1 MTFVVRSNF
10 FNAAEQLMPEH
21 YDVIV
26 AGGGSAGCVIASRL
40 SEDPKRKVLL
50 LEAGPDPQPIPE
62 TVADAE
68 KATNVLLE
76 SPYIVMYPTKR
87 NYDSS
92 EFYSLAG
99 RIMGGGSSVNMM
111 SIPRPIKADMDT
123 WSAQGNPD
131 WSWEKILPVLKRI
144 EADQDFPHSPIHGD
158 HGPIYVKR
166 KHVFDAQLSAPEQA
180 LLKAVTML
188 GLPRFDDQNEPNPYG
203 IAPTARNIK
212 DGKRQSSA
220 IAYLGPARAR
230 RNLAIIGDAQ
240 VTSLILSGKTVSG
253 VRYRI
258 AGNEHTATADKVV
271 LSAGVYHSPQ
281 ILMLSGIGPRD
292 ELERH
297 GISVVHRLDG
307 VGENY
312 QDHPVVTMT
321 LKAKTNGLESQ
332 ARGRSTLKLY
342 FKSDPARE
350 YIDFH
355 IILRDI
361 TTVSGIGDMIG
372 FSCHLLEQTNRGRLT
387 LQSSDP
393 TDLPII
399 DPRML
404 EHPKDIQAMV
414 SAMKFVQR
422 LAATEP
428 MDRFCG
434 ELFSP
439 SPDEDWTKFARSAY
453 TSYFHGVGTCKM
465 GPASDPMAVVDQHLR
480 VHGMENLWIGDAS
493 IMPTVAHANT
503 NLTSMMI
510 GERAAD
516 FIKEYS

>member
-1 MTFVVRSNF
+1 
-10 FNAAEQLMPEH
+10 
-21 YDVIV
+21 
-26 AGGGSAGCVIASRL
+26 
-40 SEDPKRKVLL
+40 
-50 LEAGPDPQPIPE
+50 
-62 TVADAE
+62 
-68 KATNVLLE
+68 
-76 SPYIVMYPTKR
+76 MYPTKR
-87 NYDSS
+87 NYDGS

-111 SIPRPIKADMDT
+111 SIPRPIKADLDA
-123 WSAQGNPD
+123 WAAQGNSD
-131 WSWEKILPVLKRI
+131 WSWDKVLPVLQRI
-144 EADQDFPHSPIHGD
+144 EADQDFPRSPIHGNS
-158 HGPIYVKR
+158 GPIYVKR
-166 KHVFDAQLSAPEQA
+166 KHVFDTQLSAQEQA
-180 LLKAVTML
+180 LLDAVTKL

-220 IAYLGPARAR
+220 VAYLGPARAR
-230 RNLAIIGDAQ
+230 RNLTIIGDAQ
-240 VTSLILSGKTVSG
+240 VTSLIVRGNKAQG

-258 AGNEHTATADKVV
+258 DGNERTANADKVV

-281 ILMLSGIGPRD
+281 ILMLSGIGPRA

-297 GISVVHRLDG
+297 GIPVVHALEG
-307 VGENY
+307 IGENY

-321 LKAKTNGLESQ
+321 LKAKTTGHKPD

-393 TDLPII
+393 ADLPII

-414 SAMKFVQR
+414 SAMKFVQQ

-428 MDRFCG
+428 LDQFCG

-439 SPDEDWTKFARSAY
+439 SPDEDWTKFARSTY

-465 GPASDPMAVVDQHLR
+465 GPSSDPMAVVDQHLR
-480 VHGMENLWIGDAS
+480 VHGIDNLWVGDAS

-516 FIKEYS
+516 FIKEAS

>member
-1 MTFVVRSNF
+1 M
-10 FNAAEQLMPEH
+10 AQH

-40 SEDPKRKVLL
+40 SEEPKRKVLL

-68 KATNVLLE
+68 KATNLLLE
-76 SPYIVMYPTKR
+76 SPYILMYPTRR
-87 NYDSS
+87 NFDSS
-92 EFYSLAG
+92 EFVSLAG

-111 SIPRPIKADMDT
+111 SIPRPIKADLDA
-123 WSAQGNPD
+123 WAVQGSPE
-131 WSWEKILPVLKRI
+131 WSWDKVLPVLKRI
-144 EADQDFPHSPIHGD
+144 ESDQNFPDSPIHGRS
-158 HGPIYVKR
+158 GPIYVKR
-166 KHVFDAQLSAPEQA
+166 KHLFDTPLAAHEQA
-180 LLKAVTML
+180 LLDAVTRL
-188 GLPRFDDQNEPNPYG
+188 GLPHFDDQNDPNPYG

-220 IAYLGPARAR
+220 VAYLGPARLRA
-230 RNLAIIGDAQ
+230 NLTIIGAAQ
-240 VTSLILSGKTVSG
+240 VVSLMLGGKKAEG
-253 VRYRI
+253 VRYRKE
-258 AGNEHTATADKVV
+258 GSEFTASADQIV

-281 ILMLSGIGPRD
+281 ILLLSGIGPRV
-292 ELERH
+292 ELDRH
-297 GISVVHRLDG
+297 GIAVAHALNG

-321 LKAKTNGLESQ
+321 FKAKTSALKPAPRS
-332 ARGRSTLKLY
+332 RSTLKLY
-342 FKSDPARE
+342 FKSDPARA
-350 YIDFH
+350 YLDFH
-355 IILRDI
+355 IILREI
-361 TTVSGIGDMIG
+361 TSVASLGDMIS

-387 LQSSDP
+387 LASADP
-393 TDLPII
+393 SDLPVI
-399 DPRML
+399 DPQML

-414 SAMKFVQR
+414 SAMKFVQK

-428 MDRFCG
+428 LNHYCG

-439 SPDEDWTKFARSAY
+439 APDEDWAKFARSTY

-465 GPASDPMAVVDQHLR
+465 GPASDRTAVVDQHLR
-480 VHGMENLWIGDAS
+480 VHGIDNLWIGDAS

-503 NLTSMMI
+503 NLTCMMI

-516 FIKEYS
+516 FIKKYS

>member
-1 MTFVVRSNF
+1 MSD
-10 FNAAEQLMPEH
+10 H

-26 AGGGSAGCVIASRL
+26 VGGGSAGCVIASRL

-62 TVADAE
+62 TVLDAE

-76 SPYIVMYPTKR
+76 SPYILMYPTKR
-87 NYDSS
+87 NFDGS

-99 RIMGGGSSVNMM
+99 RILGGGSSVNMM
-111 SIPRPIKADMDT
+111 SIPRPIKADLDI
-123 WSAQGNPD
+123 WAARGNPE
-131 WSWEKILPVLKRI
+131 WSWEKVLPVLKQI
-144 EADQDFPHSPIHGD
+144 ESDQDFPESPLHGRS
-158 HGPIYVKR
+158 GPIYVKR
-166 KHVFDAQLSAPEQA
+166 KHVFDTQLGEQEQA
-180 LLKAVTML
+180 LLEAVSRL
-188 GLPRFDDQNEPNPYG
+188 GLPKFVDQNEPNPHG
-203 IAPTARNIK
+203 ISPTARNIR

-220 IAYLGPARAR
+220 VAYLGAARQR
-230 RNLAIIGDAQ
+230 PNLTIIGDAQ
-240 VTSLILSGKTVSG
+240 VVALILNGKKAEG
-253 VRYRI
+253 VRYQKDGSMQTAAGSRI
-258 AGNEHTATADKVV
+258 V

-281 ILMLSGIGPRD
+281 ILMLSGIGPRA

-297 GISVVHRLDG
+297 DIPVVHALDG

-321 LKAKTNGLESQ
+321 FKAKTSGHHLQ
-332 ARGRSTLKLY
+332 ARGRSTLKMY

-355 IILRDI
+355 IILREI
-361 TTVSGIGDMIG
+361 TTVSGIGDMIS
-372 FSCHLLEQTNRGRLT
+372 FSCHLLEQSNRGRLT
-387 LQSSDP
+387 LESAEGS
-393 TDLPII
+393 DLPVI
-399 DPRML
+399 DPQML
-404 EHPKDIQAMV
+404 EHPNDIQAMLA
-414 SAMKFVQR
+414 AMKFVER
-422 LAATEP
+422 LGRTEP
-428 MDRFCG
+428 MDKICG

-439 SPDEDWTKFARSAY
+439 SPDEDWSKFARSSY

-465 GPASDPMAVVDQHLR
+465 GPSSDPMAVVDQHLR
-480 VHGMENLWIGDAS
+480 VHGIESLWVGDAS

-516 FIKEYS
+516 FVKAHS

>member
-1 MTFVVRSNF
+1 MSD
-10 FNAAEQLMPEH
+10 H

-40 SEDPKRKVLL
+40 SEDPARKVLL

-111 SIPRPIKADMDT
+111 SIPRPIKADLDT
-123 WSAQGNPD
+123 WTAQGNPA
-131 WSWEKILPVLKRI
+131 WSWEKVLPVLQCI
-144 EADQDFPHSPIHGD
+144 EADQDFPRSSIHGD
-158 HGPIYVKR
+158 SGPIYVKR
-166 KHVFDAQLSAPEQA
+166 KHVFDAQLSAQEQA
-180 LLKAVTML
+180 LLEAVNKL

-220 IAYLGPARAR
+220 VAYLGPARAR
-230 RNLAIIGDAQ
+230 SNLTIIGDAQ
-240 VTSLILSGKTVSG
+240 VVSLIVHNKKVEG
-253 VRYRI
+253 VRYLKDSC
-258 AGNEHTATADKVV
+258 EHVANADKIV

-281 ILMLSGIGPRD
+281 ILMLSGIGPRA

-297 GISVVHRLDG
+297 GIPIVHALEG

-321 LKAKTNGLESQ
+321 LRAKTSGHKPD

-399 DPRML
+399 DPCML

-428 MDRFCG
+428 MDKFCG

-439 SPDEDWTKFARSAY
+439 SPDEDWTKFARSTY

-465 GPASDPMAVVDQHLR
+465 APASDPMAVVDQHLR

-510 GERAAD
+510 GERAAE
-516 FIKEYS
+516 FIKEY

>member
-1 MTFVVRSNF
+1 MSD
-10 FNAAEQLMPEH
+10 H

-26 AGGGSAGCVIASRL
+26 AGGGF
-40 SEDPKRKVLL
+40 
-50 LEAGPDPQPIPE
+50 EAGPDPQPIPD

-76 SPYIVMYPTKR
+76 SPYIVMYPTQR

-111 SIPRPIKADMDT
+111 SIPRPIKADLDA
-123 WSAQGNPD
+123 WAARGNSD
-131 WSWEKILPVLKRI
+131 WSWEKVLPVLKRI
-144 EADQDFPHSPIHGD
+144 EADQDFPQSPIHGKE
-158 HGPIYVKR
+158 GPIYVKR
-166 KHVFDAQLSAPEQA
+166 KHVFDVSLSASEQA
-180 LLKAVTML
+180 LLEAVTKL
-188 GLPRFDDQNEPNPYG
+188 GLPRFNDQNEPNPYG

-220 IAYLGPARAR
+220 VAYLGPARSR
-230 RNLAIIGDAQ
+230 PNLTIIGEAQ
-240 VTSLILSGKTVSG
+240 VASLILKGNRAEG
-253 VRYRI
+253 VRYRKD
-258 AGNEHTATADKVV
+258 GREHTATADKVM

-281 ILMLSGIGPRD
+281 ILMLSGIGPHG

-297 GISVVHRLDG
+297 RISVVHRLEG

-321 LKAKTNGLESQ
+321 LKAKTNGLEPQ
-332 ARGRSTLKLY
+332 ARGRSTLKIY
-342 FKSDPARE
+342 FKSDPARDS
-350 YIDFH
+350 IDFH
-355 IILRDI
+355 IILREI

-393 TDLPII
+393 AELPVI

-404 EHPKDIQAMV
+404 EHPKDIQAMR
-414 SAMKFVQR
+414 SAMRFVQQ
-422 LAATEP
+422 LAATAP
-428 MDRFCG
+428 MDQFCG

-439 SPDEDWTKFARSAY
+439 SPDEDWTKFARSSY

-465 GPASDPMAVVDQHLR
+465 GPASDPMAVVDQYLR
-480 VHGMENLWIGDAS
+480 VHGMENLWIADAS

-503 NLTSMMI
+503 NLTCMMI

-516 FIKEYS
+516 FVKESS

>member
-1 MTFVVRSNF
+1 MSDQF
-10 FNAAEQLMPEH
+10 
-21 YDVIV
+21 DIII
-26 AGGGSAGCVIASRL
+26 AGGGSAGCVIAARL
-40 SEDPKRKVLL
+40 SKDPKRKILL

-62 TVADAE
+62 TVLDAE

-76 SPYIVMYPTKR
+76 SPYILMYPTKR
-87 NYDSS
+87 NYDGS

-111 SIPRPIKADMDT
+111 SIPRPIKADMDS
-123 WSAQGNPD
+123 WSSQGNQD
-131 WSWEKILPVLKRI
+131 WSWEKVLPVLKRI
-144 EADQDFPHSPIHGD
+144 ENDHDFPQSPIHGSE
-158 HGPIYVKR
+158 GPIYVSR
-166 KHVFDAQLSAPEQA
+166 KHTFNVPLSASEQA
-180 LLKAVTML
+180 LLEAVTKL
-188 GLPRFDDQNEPNPYG
+188 GLPRFDDQNDPNPYG

-220 IAYLGPARAR
+220 VAYLGPARAR
-230 RNLAIIGDAQ
+230 GNLKIIGDAP
-240 VTSLILSGKTVSG
+240 VVSLIFSGKRVKG
-253 VRYRI
+253 VRFRKDSSEY
-258 AGNEHTATADKVV
+258 TATADKVI

-297 GISVVHRLDG
+297 GISIVHKLDG

-321 LKAKTNGLESQ
+321 LKAKTNGFGTQ

-342 FKSDPARE
+342 FKSDPVRE
-350 YIDFH
+350 YLDFH
-355 IILRDI
+355 IILREI

-387 LQSSDP
+387 LQSADP
-393 TDLPII
+393 TELPVI

-404 EHPKDIQAMV
+404 EHSKDIQAMV

-428 MDRFCG
+428 MNQFCG

-439 SPDEDWTKFARSAY
+439 SPVEDWAKFARSTY

-465 GPASDPMAVVDQHLR
+465 GLASDRMAVVDQHLR
-480 VHGMENLWIGDAS
+480 VHGLENLWIADAS

-516 FIKEYS
+516 FIREIS